1 MQHPWS
7 LVARVGAAGLLILP
21 LAGLSQ
27 VPPPAGRPP
36 MEGSPMSMDPPMHG
50 PWHGGF
56 GPDGPRMPPPGPPFP
71 GADSVGALRPPML
84 GALKLDEAQA
94 DKVFEIL
101 HAQAPAVRSATKTLR
116 KANDELRALALSE
129 SYDAAKARTL
139 ADAASRAMGEL
150 ALMRAD
156 ADHRIWSVLTAE
168 QRRRAEAL
176 PRPPKTLDE

>member
-1 MQHPWS
+1 
-7 LVARVGAAGLLILP
+7 
-21 LAGLSQ
+21 
-27 VPPPAGRPP
+27 
-36 MEGSPMSMDPPMHG
+36 
-50 PWHGGF
+50 
-56 GPDGPRMPPPGPPFP
+56 
-71 GADSVGALRPPML
+71 ML